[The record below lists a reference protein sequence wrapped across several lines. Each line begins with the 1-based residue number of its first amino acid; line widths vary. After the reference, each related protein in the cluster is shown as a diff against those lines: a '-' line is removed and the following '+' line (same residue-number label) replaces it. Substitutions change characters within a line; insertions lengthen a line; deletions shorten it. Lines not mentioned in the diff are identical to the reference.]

1 MCRRADSAGASEDF
15 SNVCVTAVRG
25 IDTGRTQI
33 LAHHI
38 VQSFAPDEV
47 TPEQALQ
54 IGEELCDRFLQGNY
68 QYVLAVH
75 TDKSHTH
82 CHIIFNNTNLYN
94 GLSFTTEHNQGRKET
109 ELVKLITAECRSTGN
124 IQKLLKRLFAGTV
137 EQIFEAEMDEHLG
150 YEKNSVLGNNSG
162 NSRNGYNRKTI
173 KSDYGDCEIAVPR
186 DRNGEF
192 EPKII
197 AKRQTHT
204 DEIEDKI
211 MSMYAKGMSQR
222 DIEVI
227 LSIILDT
234 FFSNKFQQQ
243 ALVTH
248 SSAFS

>member
-150 YEKNSVLGNNSG
+150 YEKNSVLGNILPSVPNPPISSYI
-162 NSRNGYNRKTI
+162 NEFSLRCTPLKCDST
-173 KSDYGDCEIAVPR
+173 SAVVR
-186 DRNGEF
+186 F
-192 EPKII
+192 
-197 AKRQTHT
+197 
-204 DEIEDKI
+204 DKI
-211 MSMYAKGMSQR
+211 RFCTNLLSALKQR
-222 DIEVI
+222 GV
-227 LSIILDT
+227 
-234 FFSNKFQQQ
+234 
-243 ALVTH
+243 
-248 SSAFS
+248 